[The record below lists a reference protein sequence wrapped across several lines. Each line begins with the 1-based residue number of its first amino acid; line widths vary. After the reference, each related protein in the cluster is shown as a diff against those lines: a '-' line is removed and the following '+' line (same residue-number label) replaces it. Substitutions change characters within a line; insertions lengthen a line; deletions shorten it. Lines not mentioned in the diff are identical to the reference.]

1 MQHRPAQPPPA
12 EEVVKMS
19 TKSLVW
25 SLITALVLF
34 IASNALYVIKET
46 EKGVL
51 LKFGQVVNPDIKPGL
66 HIKVPFVNNVRKFD
80 GRVLTVD
87 AQAERFLTLEKK
99 ALIVDSFAKFKV
111 VDTARFYT
119 ATNGEI
125 QRAMGLL
132 AQRINDGLRNQ
143 VGIRTI
149 QEVVSGERDELMRN
163 ITLELN
169 KLANEELGVVVLD
182 VRVKKIDLPPDV
194 SDSVYRRMNAEREK
208 EAREHRAQGQELAE
222 GIRAAADREATVIL
236 SEAYRDAETIRGEG
250 DAEATRIYASAFG
263 NDPEF
268 YSFTRSLRAYQDS
281 FQGAGDILL
290 LKPDSDFFKYLKSPD
305 GD

>member
-1 MQHRPAQPPPA
+1 
-12 EEVVKMS
+12 MS

-25 SLITALVLF
+25 SLLTAFVLF

-51 LKFGQVVNPDIKPGL
+51 LRFGEVVNPDIEPGL

-125 QRAMGLL
+125 QRATGLL
-132 AQRINDGLRNQ
+132 SQRINDGLRNQ

-149 QEVVSGERDELMRN
+149 QEVVSGERDQLMRN

-194 SDSVYRRMNAEREK
+194 SESVYQRMNAEREK

-236 SEAYRDAETIRGEG
+236 SEAYREAETIRGEG
-250 DAEATRIYASAFG
+250 DAQATSIYASAFG